1 MTAKTLPKL
10 DEMAENEIHQMFLV
24 PAFCIDSCDTANF
37 FTSDHEEGF
46 DWHWLDIVEYECKG
60 EKLRL
65 LLATGSGPHGDLFP
79 WQKGA
84 KREQRRNM
92 RKEFPKLLKKV
103 DGWLVA
109 TLGDGENMMYF
120 SVIKKARW
128 IDAGR
133 PRFIDVTHQK

>member
-24 PAFCIDSCDTANF
+24 PAFCIHSCDTANF
-37 FTSDHEEGF
+37 FTRDHEEGF

-84 KREQRRNM
+84 KREKRQSM
-92 RKEFPKLLKKV
+92 KTEFPVLLKRV

-109 TLGDGENMMYF
+109 TLGNGENMLYF